1 MIEQPVNTRKA
12 LLVALAM
19 GVLYV
24 VALAY
29 PVHRHVVG
37 AFSDFYVRFAP
48 DADRVAAGEFPR
60 NTYNPP
66 GYPVLLVLASPLT
79 GDHFT
84 TGKWM
89 SLLAGGLTGALAF
102 VLFRRLFGPGPAL
115 LAVPII
121 LTSAVFATYAIT
133 AMTDVPFVLLCL
145 VVMIAITSEGPHRL
159 RTVILSG
166 VLCGIAYLIRYNAV
180 FLLVPGLA
188 AALWGERRWSSRAGL
203 GAAYLA
209 SFLVTVAPWLWMNYT
224 HHGSPFYSTN
234 YEDVARAFGITRS
247 TPFTSLADVL
257 LHDPARFAR
266 RYVANLGYTFYQTL
280 GAGLALLPVGP
291 LAATGIGL
299 SLARNRR
306 RPVFL
311 VLLAALS
318 FLLVMSLTHWEKRY
332 FFFILVCYSGFAAF
346 AIFEI
351 ARWVGRALGS
361 TMAARATMA
370 VLVLWIVVPSIV
382 TVWQAAAKTLSR
394 QPVELLPAAEVVRR
408 EAPPRATVMAVRAQ
422 MAYLSRRE
430 WRPLPGADS
439 VEGLKALLQ
448 QDPPGYV
455 VYDRWARKY
464 IPQLKSLVDPAVSP
478 PWLRAVYSHPSI
490 VVYRVEMEQAK

>member
-1 MIEQPVNTRKA
+1 VNTRKA

-19 GVLYV
+19 GVLYI

-66 GYPVLLVLASPLT
+66 GYPTLLALASPLT

-84 TGKWM
+84 TAKWM

-102 VLFRRLFGPGPAL
+102 VLFRRLFEPGPAL
-115 LAVPII
+115 LAVPIV
-121 LTSAVFATYAIT
+121 LTSAVFATYAIS

-145 VVMIAITSEGPHRL
+145 VVMIATTREGPHRL
-159 RTVILSG
+159 RGVIVSG
-166 VLCGIAYLIRYNAV
+166 VLCGVAYLIRYNAV
-180 FLLVPGLA
+180 FLLVPGLV
-188 AALWGERRWSSRAGL
+188 AALWGQRRWTARAGY
-203 GAAYLA
+203 GGAYLA
-209 SFLVTVAPWLWMNYT
+209 SVLVTVAPWLWMNYT

-234 YEDVARAFGITRS
+234 YEDVARAFEITRS
-247 TPFTSLADVL
+247 TPFTSLGDVL
-257 LHDPARFAR
+257 FHAPTRFAR
-266 RYVANLGYTFYQTL
+266 GYITNLGYTFFQTL

-291 LAATGIGL
+291 LAAIGMGL
-299 SLARNRR
+299 CLARHRR
-306 RPVFL
+306 KPVLL

-318 FLLVMSLTHWEKRY
+318 FLLVMSLTHWERRY

-361 TMAARATMA
+361 TMASHATMA
-370 VLVLWIVVPSIV
+370 VLVLWIVIPSIV

-439 VEGLKALLQ
+439 LPALKTLLH
-448 QDPPGYV
+448 QDPPGYI

-464 IPQLKSLVDPAVSP
+464 LPQLKALLDPAASP
-478 PWLRAVYSHPSI
+478 SWLRAVYSQPGI
-490 VVYRVEMEQAK
+490 VVYRVQMDQAK

>member
-12 LLVALAM
+12 LLIALSM

-24 VALAY
+24 VVLAY

-66 GYPVLLVLASPLT
+66 GYPTLLVLASPLT

-188 AALWGERRWSSRAGL
+188 AALWGERRWSSRATL

-247 TPFTSLADVL
+247 TPFTSFADVL

-266 RYVANLGYTFYQTL
+266 RYASNLGYTFFQTL

-291 LAATGIGL
+291 LAAIGIGAEPRAQPPEARVPRPPGRAVVSPGHVADPL
-299 SLARNRR
+299 GEALFLLHPGLLQRVRGVRRLRDRPLGRARSRLDDGGARDDGGTGAVDRRPLDRHRLASGGQDAVASTRRALAR
-306 RPVFL
+306 
-311 VLLAALS
+311 
-318 FLLVMSLTHWEKRY
+318 
-332 FFFILVCYSGFAAF
+332 
-346 AIFEI
+346 
-351 ARWVGRALGS
+351 GRG
-361 TMAARATMA
+361 
-370 VLVLWIVVPSIV
+370 
-382 TVWQAAAKTLSR
+382 
-394 QPVELLPAAEVVRR
+394 R
-408 EAPPRATVMAVRAQ
+408 EARGD
-422 MAYLSRRE
+422 RRG
-430 WRPLPGADS
+430 R
-439 VEGLKALLQ
+439 
-448 QDPPGYV
+448 
-455 VYDRWARKY
+455 R
-464 IPQLKSLVDPAVSP
+464 
-478 PWLRAVYSHPSI
+478 
-490 VVYRVEMEQAK
+490 

>member
-1 MIEQPVNTRKA
+1 
-12 LLVALAM
+12 M

-145 VVMIAITSEGPHRL
+145 IVMIAITGEGPHRL

-188 AALWGERRWSSRAGL
+188 AALWGERRWSSRATL
-203 GAAYLA
+203 GAAYVA

-234 YEDVARAFGITRS
+234 YEDVARAFDITRS

-266 RYVANLGYTFYQTL
+266 RYAANLGYTFFQTL

-291 LAATGIGL
+291 LAAMGIGL
-299 SLARNRR
+299 SLARNRPEAR
-306 RPVFL
+306 VPRPPGRAV
-311 VLLAALS
+311 VSPRHVADALGEAL
-318 FLLVMSLTHWEKRY
+318 FLLHPRLLQRVRGVRHLRD
-332 FFFILVCYSGFAAF
+332 
-346 AIFEI
+346 
-351 ARWVGRALGS
+351 RPVGRARPRLRWRRKRRWRCWCCGS
-361 TMAARATMA
+361 SSPRSS
-370 VLVLWIVVPSIV
+370 PSG
-382 TVWQAAAKTLSR
+382 K
-394 QPVELLPAAEVVRR
+394 RR
-408 EAPPRATVMAVRAQ
+408 PRRCRVNP
-422 MAYLSRRE
+422 SSSCP
-430 WRPLPGADS
+430 RPRS
-439 VEGLKALLQ
+439 
-448 QDPPGYV
+448 
-455 VYDRWARKY
+455 
-464 IPQLKSLVDPAVSP
+464 
-478 PWLRAVYSHPSI
+478 
-490 VVYRVEMEQAK
+490 

>member
-1 MIEQPVNTRKA
+1 MIEQPVDTRKG

-24 VALAY
+24 GALAY

-66 GYPVLLVLASPLT
+66 GYPMLLALASPLT
-79 GDHFT
+79 GGDHFT

-89 SLLAGGLTGALAF
+89 SLLAGGLTGSLAF
-102 VLFRRLFGPGPAL
+102 VLFRRLFDPGPAL

-121 LTSAVFATYAIT
+121 LTSAIFATYAIS

-145 VVMIAITSEGPHRL
+145 IAMIAVTSDGPHRV
-159 RTVILSG
+159 RTVVLSG
-166 VLCGIAYLIRYNAV
+166 MLCGIAYLIRYNAV

-188 AALWGERRWSSRAGL
+188 AALWGQRRWSSRATL
-203 GAAYLA
+203 GAAYVA

-224 HHGSPFYSTN
+224 HQGSPFYSTN
-234 YEDVARAFGITRS
+234 YEDVARAFRITRS
-247 TPFTSLADVL
+247 APFTSLADVL

-266 RYVANLGYTFYQTL
+266 GYTVNLGYVLYQTL
-280 GAGLALLPVGP
+280 GTRLALLPVGP
-291 LAATGIGL
+291 LAAMGIGL

-311 VLLAALS
+311 VLLAGLS
-318 FLLVMSLTHWEKRY
+318 FFLVMSLTHWEKRY
-332 FFFILVCYSGFAAF
+332 YFFILVCYSGFAAF

-351 ARWVGRALGS
+351 ARWVGRARGL
-361 TMAARATMA
+361 MAAQATMA

-408 EAPPRATVMAVRAQ
+408 EASPRATVMAVRAQ

-430 WRPLPGADS
+430 WRPLPRADS
-439 VEGLKALLQ
+439 VERLKILLQ
-448 QDPPGYV
+448 QDPPGYIA
-455 VYDRWARKY
+455 YDRWARKY
-464 IPQLKSLVDPAVSP
+464 IPELKSLLDPAAGP
-478 PWLRAVYSHPSI
+478 GWLRAVYSHPSI
-490 VVYRVEMEQAK
+490 VVYRVEMGEAK

>member
-1 MIEQPVNTRKA
+1 MIEQPVDTRKA
-12 LLVALAM
+12 LLLALAM
-19 GVLYV
+19 GVFYV

-66 GYPVLLVLASPLT
+66 GYPTLLVLASPLT
-79 GDHFT
+79 GDFT

-145 VVMIAITSEGPHRL
+145 IVMIALTSEGPHRL

-188 AALWGERRWSSRAGL
+188 AALWVERRWSSRAAL

-234 YEDVARAFGITRS
+234 YEDVARAFDITRS

-257 LHDPARFAR
+257 LQDPARLTR
-266 RYVANLGYTFYQTL
+266 SYVTNLGYTFFQTL

-291 LAATGIGL
+291 LAAMGIGL

-318 FLLVMSLTHWEKRY
+318 FLLVMSLTHWERRY

-351 ARWVGRALGS
+351 AGWVGRALGS
-361 TMAARATMA
+361 MLAARATMA
-370 VLVLWIVVPSIV
+370 MLVLWIVVPSIV

-408 EAPPRATVMAVRAQ
+408 EASPRATVMAVRAQ

-439 VEGLKALLQ
+439 VEGLKTILQ

-455 VYDRWARKY
+455 VYDRWAWKY
-464 IPQLKSLVDPAVSP
+464 MPELKSLLDPAASP
-478 PWLRAVYSHPSI
+478 RWLRAVYSNPSI
-490 VVYRVEMEQAK
+490 VVYRVEMGQAK

>member
-1 MIEQPVNTRKA
+1 MNTRKA

-37 AFSDFYVRFAP
+37 AFSDFYLRFAP

-84 TGKWM
+84 TAKWM

-115 LAVPII
+115 LAVPLI

-133 AMTDVPFVLLCL
+133 AMADVPFVLLCL
-145 VVMIAITSEGPHRL
+145 IAMIAITGEGHHRL

-188 AALWGERRWSSRAGL
+188 AALWAERRWLSRVTL
-203 GAAYLA
+203 GTAYVA

-234 YEDVARAFGITRS
+234 YEDVAQAFDITRS

-266 RYVANLGYTFYQTL
+266 RYAANLGYTIFQTL

-291 LAATGIGL
+291 LAAVGIGL
-299 SLARNRR
+299 SLARNGR
-306 RPVFL
+306 RPLFL

-318 FLLVMSLTHWEKRY
+318 FLLVMSLTHWERRY

-346 AIFEI
+346 AIFEV
-351 ARWVGRALGS
+351 ARWVGRALGP
-361 TMAARATMA
+361 MAAQATMA

-394 QPVELLPAAEVVRR
+394 QPVELLPAAEIVRR
-408 EAPPRATVMAVRAQ
+408 EASPGATVMAVRAQ

-439 VEGLKALLQ
+439 VEALKTLLQ

-464 IPQLKSLVDPAVSP
+464 IPELKSLLDPAASP
-478 PWLRAVYSHPSI
+478 RWLRAVYCHPSI
-490 VVYRVEMEQAK
+490 VVYRVEMGQAK

>member
-1 MIEQPVNTRKA
+1 VNTRKA

-24 VALAY
+24 AALSY

-66 GYPVLLVLASPLT
+66 GYPMLLALASPLT

-145 VVMIAITSEGPHRL
+145 VVMIAITGERSPRPGP
-159 RTVILSG
+159 VILSG

-188 AALWGERRWSSRAGL
+188 AALWGKRRWSSRATL
-203 GAAYLA
+203 GAAYVA

-234 YEDVARAFGITRS
+234 YEDVARAFDITRS

-257 LHDPARFAR
+257 LHAPARFAR
-266 RYVANLGYTFYQTL
+266 RYATNLGYTFFQTL

-291 LAATGIGL
+291 LAAMGIGL

-318 FLLVMSLTHWEKRY
+318 FLLVMSLTHWERRY

-346 AIFEI
+346 AAFEI
-351 ARWVGRALGS
+351 ARWVGRALGP
-361 TMAARATMA
+361 MAGQAAMA

-408 EAPPRATVMAVRAQ
+408 EASPRATVMAVRAQ

-430 WRPLPGADS
+430 WRPLPGAGS
-439 VEGLKALLQ
+439 VEALEALLQ

-464 IPQLKSLVDPAVSP
+464 IPELKSLLDPAASP
-478 PWLRAVYSHPSI
+478 RWLRAVYSHPSI
-490 VVYRVEMEQAK
+490 VVYRVEMGQTK